1 MRVIEEKMNA
11 AIAKKQNFT
20 LDNTTVTYNES
31 ENVSS
36 ILLHGNH
43 IADYWHG
50 SGLRVNVQT
59 LKRWPSNTTKSR
71 LRALGAKVT
80 TKKGITYLDGVAV

>member
-20 LDNTTVTYNES
+20 LDNTTVSYNES

-36 ILLHGNH
+36 ILLHGNN

-50 SGLRVNVQT
+50 SGLRVNSQT
-59 LKRWPSNTTKSR
+59 LKRWPTNTTKSR
-71 LRALGAKVT
+71 LRALGANLF
-80 TKKGITYLDGVAV
+80 TKKGTIYLNGQAI